1 MRSIKTIPILLLY
14 LFTTII
20 LTSKTYAIGPVDLAK
35 DYTYQGAKISP
46 DGKHIA
52 MAILQNGKRKLAVV
66 SSSDF
71 SAVGG
76 ANFGKKQEV
85 GEFYWANNER
95 IVMQV
100 WVSEPWKEQP
110 SFYGELFAV
119 NYNGK
124 RGRMIYGYRAG
135 EMSVGSKLKKK
146 VSIYGQAKIISLLPS
161 EEDEILIS
169 STPMSSSGG
178 RIPTAHR
185 LNIYNGKMSP
195 IVAGGP
201 VPYAN
206 FFADRQGN
214 IKIAVGTDKN
224 HEKRV
229 YRFLDDKNDWQ
240 EVPSESFGSGYYP
253 LTFDES
259 GKNLLLIDNKDHDVA
274 GIYKL
279 DLETGKKALLYRDEK
294 VDITNIEY
302 NLARDNVY
310 AIRIDPDY
318 PTYVMLNNNSEE
330 GQMFKFFLD
339 MFPGYK
345 VNVTSHSKDGKLWMI
360 YASNDRAAGSY
371 YLYNKESN
379 KFSLL
384 FSNMEHLKSKAL
396 SESIPIKF
404 TASDGREVN
413 GYITYPAGI
422 PETQN
427 VPLVTLV
434 HGGPMARDYWS
445 FDREVQ
451 LLAAQG
457 YAVLRLNFRGSTG
470 YGASFEAGS
479 KRQWGGRVQKDIIEG
494 TKWAIQQ
501 GGISEDKVCIMGGSF
516 GGYSALQSA
525 ILAPELFRCVV
536 GVAGVYDLAMMFEEG
551 DVPNLLFG
559 KAYLQNQL
567 GTDKELMRQY
577 SPVHNVHK
585 LQAPV
590 LIAHGEKDVRVPIEH
605 AEALRDA
612 MDKHKK
618 EYEWF
623 VKDTETHGFYDQK
636 NRTEY
641 FERVIV
647 FLSKHLK

>member
-1 MRSIKTIPILLLY
+1 M
-14 LFTTII
+14 
-20 LTSKTYAIGPVDLAK
+20 
-35 DYTYQGAKISP
+35 
-46 DGKHIA
+46 
-52 MAILQNGKRKLAVV
+52 
-66 SSSDF
+66 
-71 SAVGG
+71 
-76 ANFGKKQEV
+76 
-85 GEFYWANNER
+85 
-95 IVMQV
+95 
-100 WVSEPWKEQP
+100 
-110 SFYGELFAV
+110 
-119 NYNGK
+119 
-124 RGRMIYGYRAG
+124 
-135 EMSVGSKLKKK
+135 
-146 VSIYGQAKIISLLPS
+146 
-161 EEDEILIS
+161 
-169 STPMSSSGG
+169 
-178 RIPTAHR
+178 
-185 LNIYNGKMSP
+185 
-195 IVAGGP
+195 
-201 VPYAN
+201 
-206 FFADRQGN
+206 
-214 IKIAVGTDKN
+214 
-224 HEKRV
+224 
-229 YRFLDDKNDWQ
+229 
-240 EVPSESFGSGYYP
+240 
-253 LTFDES
+253 
-259 GKNLLLIDNKDHDVA
+259 
-274 GIYKL
+274 
-279 DLETGKKALLYRDEK
+279 LYRDEK

-360 YASNDRAAGSY
+360 YASSDRAAGSY

-384 FSNMEHLKSKAL
+384 FSNMKHLKSKAL

-470 YGASFEAGS
+470 YGKSFEAGS
-479 KRQWGGRVQKDIIEG
+479 QRQWGGRVQEDIIEG
-494 TKWAIQQ
+494 TKWTIQQ
-501 GGISEDKVCIMGGSF
+501 GGISEDRVCIMGGSF

-525 ILAPELFRCVV
+525 ILAPELFKCVV

-551 DVPNLLFG
+551 DIPNLLFG

-577 SPVHNVHK
+577 SPAHNVHK

-590 LIAHGEKDVRVPIEH
+590 LVAHGEKDVRVPIEH

-641 FERVIV
+641 FEKVTV